1 VVQQQT
7 HLMPQTNFSVQREA
21 FDDKDINHF
30 TLGEPFP
37 VAPVVRGPEYAEL
50 IKRSQ
55 GAED

>member
-1 VVQQQT
+1 
-7 HLMPQTNFSVQREA
+7 MPQTNFSVQREA